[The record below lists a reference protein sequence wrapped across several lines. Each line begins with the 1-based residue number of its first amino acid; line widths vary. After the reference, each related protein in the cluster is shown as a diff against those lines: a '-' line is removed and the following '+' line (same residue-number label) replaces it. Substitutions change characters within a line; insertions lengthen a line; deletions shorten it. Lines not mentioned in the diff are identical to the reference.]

1 MSRFPHLTEIWL
13 GLGLAIL
20 LTPST
25 LAQILPDSTLGA
37 ENSTVTPNQVINGL
51 PSERIDGGARRGAN
65 LFHSFQEFNINEGQ
79 TVFFSNPNGVDRIFS
94 RVTGNNLSAIFGKL
108 GVLGNANFF
117 FINPNGII
125 FGPNAILDVNGSFL
139 ATTASSIHLS
149 DGTIF
154 SAKNPQAVPLLAINV
169 PLALGFLE
177 SSGKIEVQGRGHN
190 LIAPG
195 DTRLPNVP
203 IGGTSPTG
211 LAVKPAHTLALVGG
225 EVNFQGGVVTAPSG
239 RVEIGSVSSGQ
250 VKIAF
255 TNSNNFTLNYE
266 DVSSLQ
272 DISLTRRSL
281 VNASGTT
288 NGNISLFGRNINI
301 TDASLVLIE
310 NQGANPLGTIQV
322 NASDTLTITGTT
334 EFTPVFPGLARS
346 TRGLLSQALR
356 EGKGADIS
364 IWTNR
369 LIVQDSGRIYL
380 STFGTGAGGNLTI
393 QAKDSVQILGISQF
407 DPSFPLSSI
416 VSTATAGS
424 GTAGNLNL
432 VTQHLSLKEGGLLS
446 SSVFGSGSG
455 GELTLKAFESINL
468 TEFNPNSLVPS
479 LISSI
484 TQGSGPGG
492 NLLINT
498 QRLTLTDGGRVD
510 SSTLASGNAGS
521 LTIDATDF
529 IHVSG
534 TIPGSVNPSLIISS
548 ANRVDPKIRQGLGL
562 PEIPTGASGNVNI
575 KTRQLSVTDGASI
588 SVRND
593 GTGDAGNLH
602 IQARS
607 IDLDRSSG
615 ITASTFS
622 GNGGNIDLAA
632 ERIQLRRN
640 SNITATAS
648 GTGNGGNIAIAT
660 NPLISLEGSNISA
673 NAFTGRGG
681 QVQISAK
688 GAFLSTDSQITASSQ
703 FGINGIVA
711 INTPETN
718 IQNSL
723 EPLELRLISPDETIA
738 RSCLARRNEQQG
750 SFTYTRTGG
759 VPITP
764 ESGIN
769 EREALSV
776 PSTTELSPGSSTP
789 SSTPT
794 ENEQFISVHPW
805 KSGDP
810 IIRGGAIIRTAD
822 GRTLLIAATS
832 QDVNLICQ

>member
-1 MSRFPHLTEIWL
+1 MSRFPHLNLTEIWL

-25 LAQILPDSTLGA
+25 HAQIIPDTTLGG
-37 ENSTVTPNQVINGL
+37 ENSTVTPHQMINGL
-51 PSERIDGGARRGAN
+51 PIDRIDGGARRGAN

-79 TVFFSNPNGVDRIFS
+79 AVYFSNPNGIDRIFS

-108 GVLGNANFF
+108 GVLGNANLFF
-117 FINPNGII
+117 LNPNGII
-125 FGPNAILDVNGSFL
+125 FGPNASLDVNGSFL
-139 ATTASSIHLS
+139 ATTASSIYLS

-169 PLALGFLE
+169 PIALGFLE

-203 IGGTSPTG
+203 IGGSISTG
-211 LAVKPAHTLALVGG
+211 LAVKPEHTLALVGG

-255 TNSNNFTLNYE
+255 TNLDNFTLNYE

-281 VNASGTT
+281 INASGIT
-288 NGNISLFGRNINI
+288 NGNISLFGKNINL
-301 TDASLVLIE
+301 TDASLVWLE
-310 NQGANPLGTIQV
+310 NQGSNPLGSIQV

-334 EFTPVFPGLARS
+334 EFTPIFLGLARP
-346 TRGLLSQALR
+346 TRGLVSQALR
-356 EGKGADIS
+356 EGKGADIN
-364 IWTNR
+364 IWANR

-393 QAKDSVQILGISQF
+393 QAKDSVQILGISPF

-455 GELTLKAFESINL
+455 GELTLIAFESVNL
-468 TEFNPNSLVPS
+468 TGFNPNSLVPS

-510 SSTLASGNAGS
+510 SSTLASGKAGS
-521 LTIDATDF
+521 LTINATDF
-529 IHVSG
+529 VRVSG
-534 TIPGSVNPSLIISS
+534 MIPGSVNPSLIISS
-548 ANRVDPKIRQGLGL
+548 ANRVDPVIRQGLGL
-562 PEIPTGASGNVNI
+562 PEIPTGASGNVNL
-575 KTRQLSVTDGASI
+575 KTRQLSITDGASI

-593 GTGDAGNLH
+593 GTGDAGNLQ

-688 GAFLSTDSQITASSQ
+688 GAFLSTDSEITASSQ
-703 FGINGIVA
+703 FGINGIVS

-723 EPLELRLISPDETIA
+723 EPLELRLISSEETIA

-750 SFTYTRTGG
+750 SFTYTKTGG

-776 PSTTELSPGSSTP
+776 PSVVERSSVPTLPTHDEP
-789 SSTPT
+789 SV
-794 ENEQFISVHPW
+794 SVTPW

-810 IIRGGAIIRTAD
+810 IIHGGAIIRTAD
-822 GRTLLIAATS
+822 GRTLLIAATF